1 MSRSIHDLIDLSG
14 RTALITGACG
24 KLGSIFAET
33 LAELGCSL
41 ILVDLDIKKL
51 QDLKL
56 SLEEFNVP
64 VKIHVADLEK
74 SEARVNLHSETLGEE
89 KTLDLLI
96 NNAAFVGSS
105 SLSGW
110 STSFENQ
117 TVETWRRALE
127 VNLVAVFELTQLCYQ
142 NLLKSKD
149 GNIINIGSIYG
160 FNAPVWSLY
169 ANTDMSNPA
178 AYAASKGGLLQLTKW
193 LAATLAPIV
202 RVNSISPGGIFNFQP
217 ESFVSN
223 YVQRTPLGRMADPED
238 FVGAIVYLA
247 TGMSSYVTG
256 TNLVIDGG
264 WSI

>member
-1 MSRSIHDLIDLSG
+1 MSRSIYDLIDLSG

-24 KLGSIFAET
+24 KLGGIFAKT

-41 ILVDLDIKKL
+41 ILVDLDIEKL
-51 QDLKL
+51 LNLKS
-56 SLEEFNVP
+56 SLETFNVP
-64 VKIHVADLEK
+64 VKIQAVDLEN
-74 SEARVNLHSETLGEE
+74 SEARKELHSVTLGEE
-89 KTLDLLI
+89 TLDILI

-127 VNLVAVFELTQLCYQ
+127 VNLVAAFELTQLCHQ
-142 NLLKSKD
+142 NLLKSQD

-193 LAATLAPIV
+193 LATTLAPSI
-202 RVNSISPGGIFNFQP
+202 RVNSISPGGVFNFQP
-217 ESFVSN
+217 ESFVSK
-223 YVQRTPLGRMADPED
+223 YKERTPLGRMADPED
-238 FVGAIVYLA
+238 FAGAIVYLA